1 MRSRMPSGRR
11 SMNLSTSVRCSLSAM
26 LANGH
31 HFLLDTMASIGLHS
45 VTWTYQEVIMAT
57 RKPFQLRIP
66 EDLKAWIEDQANKNG
81 SSMNSEI
88 VRALRERAER
98 IEPA

>member
-1 MRSRMPSGRR
+1 
-11 SMNLSTSVRCSLSAM
+11 
-26 LANGH
+26 
-31 HFLLDTMASIGLHS
+31 
-45 VTWTYQEVIMAT
+45 MAT